1 MAPQMKSRRT
11 PEATAVSRAR
21 RRWCDL
27 HSNRHGEPTEPT
39 LIKNVVDARFLGRYV
54 FPARR
59 RANYGAHPTTAEA
72 DFDELYSARDRK
84 FFCRCKEG
92 VSGLCLKHAFVHA
105 PVCKIQQLSM
115 HSSPRP
121 GRTTNGS
128 IIFDSPNI
136 RLNSWHHL
144 TRHVASHPSHPA
156 DDRRAV
162 REVLVSLTV
171 N

>member
-1 MAPQMKSRRT
+1 MSTLNGIGLAPQMKSRRT

-59 RANYGAHPTTAEA
+59 RASYGAHPTTAEA
-72 DFDELYSARDRK
+72 DFDELYSARDRE

-92 VSGLCLKHAFVHA
+92 VSGLCLKHAFVH
-105 PVCKIQQLSM
+105 
-115 HSSPRP
+115 SSPRP
-121 GRTTNGS
+121 GRATNGS

-136 RLNSWHHL
+136 RLNSCHHL
-144 TRHVASHPSHPA
+144 RRHVALHPSHPA

-162 REVLVSLTV
+162 REVLVSLTA